1 VLFPALYKRGD
12 WKMPAVVVAVGAVG
26 YAVYSSVGMGVFGFL
41 AGYSKEEG
49 IDSGARYFL
58 LELVQHVKGLGA
70 VPVSAY
76 MVFCL
81 AVMGGISVW
90 AWRYA
95 TVEDCRSLLRGQPAH
110 DGRTVMNGAPQIV
123 PAYLRTAMMLAFA
136 MMLLFS
142 PHYPWYVIWLVP
154 FLVLVPNLP
163 LLVYLMGFFY
173 LFTTQLADPG
183 PKMFLLNK
191 ILYGGVAVA
200 IVLVWAWRRWGSAQV
215 RCVRG

>member
-1 VLFPALYKRGD
+1 
-12 WKMPAVVVAVGAVG
+12 
-26 YAVYSSVGMGVFGFL
+26 VFGFL

-81 AVMGGISVW
+81 AVMGAISVW

-95 TVEDCRSLLRGQPAH
+95 TVEDCERRFPSGMTN
-110 DGRTVMNGAPQIV
+110 GRVGV
-123 PAYLRTAMMLAFA
+123 PMYLRAAMMLAFA

-154 FLVLVPNLP
+154 FLVLVPSLP

-200 IVLVWAWRRWGSAQV
+200 MVLAWGWRRWGSAQV
-215 RCVRG
+215 